1 MRLRTVRPCGRIAG
15 MPVVRK
21 REIEN
26 LEQMSGEEL
35 QAFIDT
41 LPAGPDTIS
50 GLLDFIEDELYEHE
64 CNHSLQFAMRFM
76 MENRL
81 NFGKITS
88 WLNENGGYCDCK
100 AMEQIAPKW
109 RAKFGDD

>member
-1 MRLRTVRPCGRIAG
+1 
-15 MPVVRK
+15 MPIIKK

-26 LEQMSGEEL
+26 LEQMSGEQL
-35 QAFIDT
+35 SAFLDS
-41 LPAGPDTIS
+41 LPARQNTIS
-50 GLLDFIEDELYEHE
+50 EMLDFIEDELYERTCDH
-64 CNHSLQFAMRFM
+64 HLRHTMRFM

-81 NFGKITS
+81 DFPRLTS

-100 AMEQIAPKW
+100 VMEQIAPAW

>member
-1 MRLRTVRPCGRIAG
+1 

-35 QAFIDT
+35 QAFIDS
-41 LPAGPDTIS
+41 LPAQQHTIS
-50 GLLDFIEDELYEHE
+50 ELLDFVEDELYETE
-64 CNHSLQFAMRFM
+64 CNHSLQHAMRFM
-76 MENRL
+76 MDNRL
-81 NFGKITS
+81 DFPKLTS

-100 AMEQIAPKW
+100 VMEQIAPKW

>member
-1 MRLRTVRPCGRIAG
+1 
-15 MPVVRK
+15 MPIIKK

-26 LEQMSGEEL
+26 LEQMSSEEL
-35 QAFIDT
+35 RGFIDS
-41 LPAGPDTIS
+41 LPAGQQTIS
-50 GLLDFIEDELYEHE
+50 DMLDFIEDELYENVCDH
-64 CNHSLQFAMRFM
+64 HLQHAMRFM

-81 NFGKITS
+81 DFPRLTS

-100 AMEQIAPKW
+100 VMAEIAPAW

>member
-1 MRLRTVRPCGRIAG
+1 
-15 MPVVRK
+15 MPIVKK

-35 QAFIDT
+35 QAFIDM
-41 LPAGPDTIS
+41 LPAGPDTVS
-50 GLLDFIEDELYEHE
+50 GLLDFIEDELYDSE
-64 CNHSLQFAMRFM
+64 CNHSLQYAMRYM
-76 MENRL
+76 MDNRL
-81 NFGKITS
+81 DFPKVTS

-100 AMEQIAPKW
+100 VMEQIAPKW

>member
-1 MRLRTVRPCGRIAG
+1 
-15 MPVVRK
+15 MPIIKK

-35 QAFIDT
+35 RVFLDS
-41 LPAGPDTIS
+41 LPERQDTIS
-50 GLLDFIEDELYEHE
+50 SMLDFIEDELYDSE
-64 CNHSLQFAMRFM
+64 CNHSLQHAMRFM

-81 NFGKITS
+81 DFPRLTS

-100 AMEQIAPKW
+100 VMAEIAPAW
-109 RAKFGDD
+109 RGRFGDD